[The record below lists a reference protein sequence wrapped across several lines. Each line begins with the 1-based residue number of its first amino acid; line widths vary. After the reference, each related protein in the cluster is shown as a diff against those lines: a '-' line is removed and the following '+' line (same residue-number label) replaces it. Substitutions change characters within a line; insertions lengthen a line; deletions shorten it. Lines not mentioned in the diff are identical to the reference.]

1 MEQYKEK
8 LKNAQRIYIGALL
21 FLSAVYIII
30 LLSKCGVVSIASTAI
45 DEQWQNLW
53 NGFISGAAG
62 GIGGIL
68 LLCIFRIRKALKDEK
83 ALKIL
88 YIQEK
93 DERNQKI
100 WTSARATAMQI
111 FLVGGLVAAI
121 VAGFFNITISLTI
134 FACVFIHSL
143 IGGGCKLYY
152 SRKF

>member
-8 LKNAQRIYIGALL
+8 LKNAQRIYTGALL

-30 LLSKCGVVSIASTAI
+30 LFSKCGVVSIASTAI
-45 DEQWQNLW
+45 DEHWQNLW

-62 GIGGIL
+62 GISGIL

-83 ALKIL
+83 ALKKL

-121 VAGFFNITISLTI
+121 AAGFYFCISIYCCISNFI
-134 FACVFIHSL
+134 FSVSNFA
-143 IGGGCKLYY
+143 
-152 SRKF
+152 